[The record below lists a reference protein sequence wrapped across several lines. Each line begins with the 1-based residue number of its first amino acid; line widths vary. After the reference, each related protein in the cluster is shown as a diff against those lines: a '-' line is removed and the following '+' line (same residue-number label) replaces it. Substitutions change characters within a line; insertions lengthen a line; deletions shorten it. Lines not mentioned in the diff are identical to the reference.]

1 MNPKGILDLRGGLG
15 RLVLFLTIL
24 AALLSVLTDRLS
36 LLVAAPMLLLLY
48 LSARD
53 ARILY
58 HILLATI
65 PFSMEVDVTSA
76 LGTDFPDEP
85 LMWMLSGL
93 LLVEVLTRPGRILWE
108 TGVTGRLIATLLL
121 LHLAWIGVS
130 SVLSTHPLL
139 SLKYLAAKCWY
150 LTALCFGS
158 WYCLRT
164 LADLRRAAA
173 VLMYS
178 MSIATVL
185 VLARHAGLGMG
196 FDTVNRSVEPFFRN
210 HVNYGALLACLAP
223 VPVAAWLMYPRRRLL
238 HGFLILL
245 WVTALFF
252 SYSRGAW
259 LAVAAGLITVLA
271 TRHRAVW
278 TLALAGIF
286 ALLTGLLYLG
296 QGNRYLDF
304 SPEYERTIHHSEFG
318 RHLEATYRM
327 NDISTMERFHRW
339 IAAFRMTKGHL
350 LHGYG
355 PNSFY
360 HEYRSHTVNA
370 FRTYVSDNPEKSTVH
385 NYFLLLLV
393 EQGLPGMLLFIAL
406 LFAMLHAAAD
416 WYRRASAREEKF
428 AAASVAAVIAAVVVL
443 NMLSDLIESDKVG
456 TLFFLCAGVLIRFP
470 DGSAR
475 AGDSV

>member
-1 MNPKGILDLRGGLG
+1 LNHQGILDLRGGLG
-15 RLVLFLTIL
+15 RLALLLTIL
-24 AALLSVLTDRLS
+24 AALFSVLTHRIS
-36 LLVAAPMLLLLY
+36 LLVAAPMLLVLY

-53 ARILY
+53 VRILY

-65 PFSMEVDVTSA
+65 PFSMELDVTPS

-85 LMWMLSGL
+85 LMWLLSGL
-93 LLVEVLTRPGRILWE
+93 LLVEVLTRPVRILWE
-108 TGVTGRLIATLLL
+108 TGVTGRLIATLLF
-121 LHLAWIGVS
+121 LHLVWIGVS
-130 SVLSTHPLL
+130 TVLSTHPLL

-164 LADLRRAAA
+164 IADLRRAAA

-185 VLARHAGLGMG
+185 VLVRHAGLGMG

-210 HVNYGALLACLAP
+210 HVNYGALLACLAS
-223 VPVAAWLMYPRRRLL
+223 VPVAAWIMYPRRRLL
-238 HGFLILL
+238 HGLLVVL

-259 LAVAAGLITVLA
+259 LAVAAGLITVMA

-278 TLALAGIF
+278 TLALAGIL
-286 ALLTGLLYLG
+286 ALLSGLLYLG
-296 QGNRYLDF
+296 QGNRYLDY
-304 SPEYERTIHHSEFG
+304 SPEYERTVYHPEFG
-318 RHLEATYRM
+318 SHLEATYKM
-327 NDISTMERFHRW
+327 KDISTMERFHRW
-339 IAAFRMTKGHL
+339 IAAIRMTDGHL

-393 EQGLPGMLLFIAL
+393 EQGLPGMILFIAL
-406 LFAMLHAAAD
+406 LFAMLHAAAE
-416 WYRRASAREEKF
+416 WFRRASTREERIL
-428 AAASVAAVIAAVVVL
+428 AASVSAVIAAVVVL

-456 TLFFLCAGVLIRFP
+456 TLFFLCAGVLIRFSQ
-470 DGSAR
+470 DDAR
-475 AGDSV
+475 EGDSV